1 MRTVESTV
9 YTFDELSDRAKD
21 RARDWYRN
29 VSSSDFDD
37 FGAETALE
45 DAAEVCKLLGIELD
59 TRAVPLMN
67 GSTRREP
74 VIYYRGFSSQ
84 GDGCSFTG
92 CYRYRP
98 GALQAIRTYAP
109 QDTELHRIAAEL
121 QNLQRRNFYRLECLL
136 SRSSSHYVHE
146 LTVSGDVSR
155 TDDAPVSSDT
165 EAEVI
170 DLLRDVMRW
179 AYRQL
184 EREYEYQN
192 ADEQIDES
200 IRGNEYEFTEE
211 GDPA

>member
-21 RARDWYRN
+21 RAREWYRD

-37 FGAETALE
+37 FGAETVLE

-67 GSTRREP
+67 GSTRLKP

-92 CYRYRP
+92 YYRYRP
-98 GALQAIRTYAP
+98 GALQAIRAYAP

-121 QNLQRRNFYRLECLL
+121 QDLQRRHFYRLECLL
-136 SRSSSHYVHE
+136 SRNSSHYVHE
-146 LTVSGDVSR
+146 LTVSGDVRR
-155 TDDAPVSSDT
+155 TDDIPVSSDT
-165 EAEVI
+165 EAGVI
-170 DLLRDVMRW
+170 DLLRDVMQW
-179 AYRQL
+179 AYSQL

-192 ADEQIDES
+192 ADEQVDEN
-200 IRGNEYEFTEE
+200 IRCNEYEFTEE
-211 GDPA
+211 GDRA